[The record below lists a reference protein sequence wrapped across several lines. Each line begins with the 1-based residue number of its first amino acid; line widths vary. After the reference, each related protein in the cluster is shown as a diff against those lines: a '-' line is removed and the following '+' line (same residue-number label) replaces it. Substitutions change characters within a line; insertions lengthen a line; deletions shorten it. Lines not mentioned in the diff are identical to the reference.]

1 MNQGTDPNQNDN
13 RWRNLYKAGGIAAFA
28 IAALLVGEIF
38 VYGAFPQVDTIP
50 DTFAI
55 FNENWLVGLLNFDL
69 LGMIAYILFIPM
81 TLAIY
86 LSVRRTSEAVS
97 LIGTVLFFVGIAAF
111 FATNTAFSMLSLSSQ
126 YAAAQSEAEKAM
138 LLAAG
143 RVMETLFDINA
154 FQVSYVIVSASWV
167 LIGAAMLRSGVF
179 GKVCAWA
186 GTLAGAAGIVAVAF
200 EHSTVLPGYLT
211 IAIAFYFAAIVFLLV
226 WVIMTGRRLLR
237 LGRMNQ
243 IAS

>member
-1 MNQGTDPNQNDN
+1 MDNQTSDTEIIDP
-13 RWRNLYKAGGIAAFA
+13 RWRNMYKAGGIAAFA

-38 VYGAFPQVDTIP
+38 VYGALPQVDTIP
-50 DTFAI
+50 ATFVM
-55 FNENWLVGLLNFDL
+55 FNDNWLVGLLNFDL

-86 LSVRRTSEAVS
+86 LLVRRTSEAVS
-97 LIGTVLFFVGIAAF
+97 LIGMVLFFVGIAAF

-126 YAAAQSEAEKAM
+126 YAAAQSAAEKAM

-167 LIGAAMLRSGVF
+167 MIGAAMLRGVVF
-179 GKVCAWA
+179 GKVCSYA
-186 GTLAGAAGIVAVAF
+186 GILAGAAGIVAITL
-200 EHSTVLPGYLT
+200 EHSTVIPGYLT
-211 IAIAFYFAAIVFLLV
+211 IAIAFYFAAIVFLMM
-226 WVIMTGRRLLR
+226 WVFLTGRRLYR
-237 LGRMNQ
+237 LGSERDE
-243 IAS
+243 